1 MSEKS
6 RGRLFR
12 KYAIVIVAI
21 VSGALVLGG
30 AIDIYFSYQQNIA
43 ALASIQQ
50 EKAAAAGMEI
60 EAFIQSIER
69 QIGWVIPPPGLVGT
83 VSIEQRSVDYTR
95 LIRQVSEITEVRYL
109 DASGKEC
116 LRVSRLARNL
126 LGCGANVSATPEFTI
141 PRAGRI
147 YHSPVY
153 FRNESEPYMTLAI
166 SEGANAG
173 VTVVEVNLKFVLEP
187 ISRTRIGE
195 QGYAYIVDPNGNLV
209 AHPDISL
216 VLQKKDLSI
225 LPQVRAARTN
235 PQTNLLERDNNT
247 AQGSDLQGRAVLSTY
262 RFIESLRWFVFVEQP
277 LDEAFTP
284 IYVSIA
290 RTILLLLAVIA
301 LAILASLALAHNLV
315 TPINILRDSA
325 ARIGAGALDQ
335 RIDIHTGDELESL
348 ANEFNHMS
356 ARLSESY
363 ATLEHKVIER
373 TQQLARSIERL
384 QGLAQVSQTISSTL
398 DLNQVLSN
406 IVAHAVQLSGADGGA
421 IYEFDDAMQEL
432 YLRATFQMSEELI
445 AAIRSRK
452 IDLTDPTLARAAATR
467 APVQI
472 SDVASESDFAFHEVY
487 QRAGLRALLV
497 VPLFH
502 EDKLIGA
509 LAVRRKTTGEF
520 QSETVDLLQTF
531 AAQSALA
538 IQNARL
544 FQEIEKQ
551 KSELASWNQ
560 TLEERVQSQVAEL
573 ERVGRLR
580 LFLGPQVAELI
591 ASSKQ
596 EDLLA
601 SHRREIAA
609 VFADMRNSTAFADS
623 VEPEEVIEIMREY
636 HAALSE
642 KIVEH
647 EGTVEHIAGDGAMV
661 IFNDPVECDNPAER
675 AVRMAIEMRAAIAA
689 LQTKWKKRGFDL
701 GFGIGVSLGYAT
713 MGAFGSENFFH
724 YGGIGSVLNVAARL
738 SDEARDGQILV
749 TQRVFAA
756 IEDRCEAE
764 PLGNLNLK
772 GISQPVMGYNVLRVR
787 DNLLVQA

>member
-1 MSEKS
+1 MIDKT

-12 KYAIVIVAI
+12 KYAVVIVAI

-30 AIDIYFSYQQNIA
+30 AIDIYFSYRQNIS

-69 QIGWVIPPPGLVGT
+69 QIGWVIPPPGLAGT
-83 VSIEQRSVDYTR
+83 VTTEQRSADYTR

-141 PRAGRI
+141 PRAGKI

-187 ISRTRIGE
+187 ISRTKIGQ

-235 PQTNLLERDNNT
+235 PQTNLFERDNNT
-247 AQGSDLQGRAVLSTY
+247 AQGADLQGRVVLSTY

-277 LDEAFTP
+277 LDEAFAP
-284 IYVSIA
+284 IYSAIA
-290 RTILLLLAVIA
+290 YTTLLLLAVIA
-301 LAILASLALAHNLV
+301 LAMLASLILARSLV

-348 ANEFNHMS
+348 ADEFNHMS

-363 ATLEHKVIER
+363 ATLEQKVIER
-373 TQQLARSIERL
+373 TQQLARSVARL
-384 QGLAQVSQTISSTL
+384 QGLAEVSQTISSTL

-406 IVAHAVQLSGADGGA
+406 MVSHAVQLSGADGGA
-421 IYEFDDAMQEL
+421 IYEYDETREEFL
-432 YLRATFQMSEELI
+432 LRATYQMSEELI

-452 IDLTDPTLARAAATR
+452 IDLTDPTAARVATTR

-472 SDVASESDFAFHEVY
+472 SDVASESDFAFRQVY
-487 QRAGLRALLV
+487 ERAGLRALLA

-502 EDKLIGA
+502 KEKIIGM

-520 QSETVDLLQTF
+520 QPETVDLLQTF

-544 FQEIEKQ
+544 FQEIETQ
-551 KSELASWNQ
+551 KAELASWNQ
-560 TLEERVQSQVAEL
+560 NLEERVQSQVAEL

-591 ASSKQ
+591 ASSQ
-596 EDLLA
+596 QDLLA

-623 VEPEEVIEIMREY
+623 VEPEEVIAVMREY

-642 KIVEH
+642 KIVLH
-647 EGTVEHIAGDGAMV
+647 EGMVEHIGGDGAMV
-661 IFNDPVECDNPAER
+661 IFNDPVLCDNPAAR
-675 AVRMAIEMRAAIAA
+675 AVHMAIEMRAAIAA
-689 LQTKWKKRGFDL
+689 LQIKWKARGFDL
-701 GFGIGVSLGYAT
+701 GFGIGVTLGYAT

-724 YGGIGSVLNVAARL
+724 YGGVGTVLNLAARL
-738 SDEARDGQILV
+738 SGEAKDGQILI
-749 TQRVFAA
+749 TQRVLAA
-756 IEDRCEAE
+756 TEDQFEAE
-764 PLGNLNLK
+764 AVGDFNLK
-772 GISQPVMGYNVLRVR
+772 GISKPVMGYNVLRVK
-787 DNLLVQA
+787 DHLLVQV